1 MIELST
7 SSPFKIL
14 QEYERRILQRN
25 VAFPSREEVRDK
37 WAGIAFHLGENRFVV
52 AMSEIAEILEQPSYT
67 RVPCTQNW
75 FIGIANIRGAL
86 LPISDLNGF
95 FYGTNLVNRT
105 ASRVLIFNKKN
116 LYIGIKVENVLGLK
130 HFYMEEKINKL
141 PPLSDA
147 IAPFV
152 HSMFKRLDEEWLVL
166 SLRDLVASEAFLQV
180 TKQRAS

>member
-25 VAFPSREEVRDK
+25 VALPSREEVRDK

-52 AMSEIAEILEQPSYT
+52 AMSEIAEILEQPSYA
-67 RVPCTQNW
+67 RVPGTKSW
-75 FIGIANIRGAL
+75 FIGVANIRGAL

-95 FYGTNLVNRT
+95 FHGTNLVNRA
-105 ASRVLIFNKKN
+105 ASRVLIFNNKN
-116 LYIGIKVENVLGLK
+116 LHIGIKVENVLGLK
-130 HFYMEEKINKL
+130 HFYMEEKINRS
-141 PPLSDA
+141 PPLDDS

-152 HSMFKRLDEEWLVL
+152 HSIFKRLDEEWLVL
-166 SLRDLVASEAFLQV
+166 SLRELVTSEAFLQV
-180 TKQRAS
+180 TKQPAL